1 MPILSE
7 ITFINIIQPNLVT
20 EIHGPDIDTGKEI
33 RLRAEEPQNQVYY
46 VREPNTGENVII
58 QKIKAG
64 SNNTDCFFAE
74 DKTDPTKNL
83 LVEMEKNLTGE
94 PDSP

>member
-7 ITFINIIQPNLVT
+7 ITFIHIIQPNLVT
-20 EIHGPDIDTGKEI
+20 EIHGTDIDTGKEI

-46 VREPNTGENVII
+46 VREPNTNENIII

-64 SNNTDCFFAE
+64 PNNTDYFFAE

-83 LVEMEKNLTGE
+83 LVEMEKNLIGE
-94 PDSP
+94 PNLS